1 MRPALPTASLTRSRP
16 AATSAA
22 PAVLEAY
29 GRMRR
34 TDIASRIWTVDLLN
48 RSLLS
53 SAAPVQALRGLGLHI
68 LKNVGPLRRLAI
80 REGLAPSFIAP
91 RLMQPAAAC

>member
-1 MRPALPTASLTRSRP
+1 
-16 AATSAA
+16 
-22 PAVLEAY
+22 
-29 GRMRR
+29 MRR

-68 LKNVGPLRRLAI
+68 LKNVGPLRRLAM
-80 REGLAPSFIAP
+80 REGLGAVVH
-91 RLMQPAAAC
+91 RAAADAAAAVSLPPLALDAARPRAGHDRSP